1 MFSLQFSCSEQGNVV
16 TSLSSHSSVHPSSS
30 QSTVRVITSS
40 NIIQSVALFL
50 SPHPRPE
57 SSWVCGVFIAGGRS
71 EPPLAEYYRLPPQ
84 LTDCPAKF
92 AQTWK
97 KGKFSKK
104 CGRLGQE
111 WEKNWLT
118 NSNTEET
125 WTPFVN
131 ILSSGKYNRDVCTL
145 VKQVTASPPILK

>member
-1 MFSLQFSCSEQGNVV
+1 M
-16 TSLSSHSSVHPSSS
+16 
-30 QSTVRVITSS
+30 
-40 NIIQSVALFL
+40 
-50 SPHPRPE
+50 
-57 SSWVCGVFIAGGRS
+57 CGVFLAGGRS

-104 CGRLGQE
+104 CGRLGKE
-111 WEKNWLT
+111 WEKNWLQS
-118 NSNTEET
+118 SNTEET

-131 ILSSGKYNRDVCTL
+131 ILSSGKYYRDVCTL
-145 VKQVTASPPILK
+145 VKQVCPLPQLRQI